1 MAKLTVSIAG
11 VDYDRTRAIF
21 DGTIGIEGCETICCA
36 MSPEEAFHRAFRTR
50 NSISPNSDHRSASL
64 ASQAKLAACPSGA
77 TTVPDDPTAVPTDLH
92 WLTIADAARLIE
104 RRRLSPV
111 ELTDALIARIEA
123 LDPQLNAFLLP
134 TPEKARE
141 QARAAEREIMA
152 GNYRG
157 PLHGIPFGLKDIY
170 ATAGI
175 RTTSHSKICENL
187 VPTEDATTVAKLY
200 QAGAVLLGKLATH
213 EFAHGGPSFDLPWPP
228 ARNPWNRDHFTGG
241 SSSGAGAAVA
251 AGFVPGALGSDT
263 GGSIR
268 GPAALC
274 GIVGLKPTYG
284 LVSRAGVYANSFTFD
299 HAGPMTWTVE
309 DCAIMLQAIAG
320 HDPKDPASADRP
332 IPDYR
337 AALTGD
343 IRGLRIGIVRHL
355 YEDDVAVAPEVR
367 AALDEAYAVFRS
379 LGATLEDVRI
389 RPAADY
395 YAVKI
400 TIAESEQY
408 AIHEEELRT
417 RPGDFGADFLGRAL
431 ARRAVQRHRLRP
443 GAARAAADAGGDG
456 AGLREIRCA
465 GDADGS
471 GAGAAAR
478 DLADHQLLAEFVAD
492 DAVQRHRRPGA
503 RAMHGLHAGGLP
515 LSLQLV
521 GRPFDEAT
529 VLRAAHAY
537 ETATNWRSRRPSL
550 DPAAA
555 FSTEPPPIVRPEPVS
570 DPGDPRHRRGGL
582 PPCRTVAERRP
593 DRHDLRRRA
602 LCHGDDAATAA
613 RAGFPRGT
621 GQHLPIPRLTPVP

>member
-1 MAKLTVSIAG
+1 M
-11 VDYDRTRAIF
+11 
-21 DGTIGIEGCETICCA
+21 
-36 MSPEEAFHRAFRTR
+36 
-50 NSISPNSDHRSASL
+50 PNDPAS
-64 ASQAKLAACPSGA
+64 
-77 TTVPDDPTAVPTDLH
+77 TPTELH

-104 RRRLSPV
+104 TRRLSSV
-111 ELTDALIARIEA
+111 ELTDALLARIEA

-141 QARAAEREIMA
+141 QAKAAEREIMA
-152 GNYRG
+152 GRYRG

-175 RTTSHSKICENL
+175 RTTAHSKICENL
-187 VPTEDATTVAKLY
+187 VPTEDATTVSKLY
-200 QAGAVLLGKLATH
+200 QAGGVLLGKLATH

-320 HDPKDPASADRP
+320 HDPKDPASASHP

-337 AALTGD
+337 GALTGD

-355 YEDDVAVAPEVR
+355 YEDDTTVAPEVR

-389 RPAADY
+389 RPSADY

-408 AIHEEELRT
+408 AIHEEELRS

-431 ARRAVQRHRLRP
+431 PAVLY
-443 GAARAAADAGGDG
+443 
-456 AGLREIRCA
+456 
-465 GDADGS
+465 S
-471 GAGAAAR
+471 GADYVQAQR
-478 DLADHQLLAEFVAD
+478 ERRLMLAEMAPIYEKFDVLLTPTA
-492 DAVQRHRRPGA
+492 PGPA
-503 RAMHGLHAGGLP
+503 PRLGTWRTISFWQNSSLTTPFNVTGGPALAQCMGFTSAGLP

-521 GRPFDEAT
+521 GRPFDEPT

-537 ETATNWRSRRPSL
+537 EKATNWRKRRPNL
-550 DPAAA
+550 DPATV
-555 FSTEPPPIVRPEPVS
+555 FSTEPPPAIRPEPV
-570 DPGDPRHRRGGL
+570 GDAAVRDLVLAACRR
-582 PPCRTVAERRP
+582 AELSLNDSQIDMICAAAPYVMAMTRR
-593 DRHDLRRRA
+593 LRRERDFREEPA
-602 LCHGDDAATAA
+602 NMF
-613 RAGFPRGT
+613 RFPSDTRGS
-621 GQHLPIPRLTPVP
+621 

>member
-1 MAKLTVSIAG
+1 M
-11 VDYDRTRAIF
+11 
-21 DGTIGIEGCETICCA
+21 
-36 MSPEEAFHRAFRTR
+36 
-50 NSISPNSDHRSASL
+50 PN
-64 ASQAKLAACPSGA
+64 
-77 TTVPDDPTAVPTDLH
+77 TELH
-92 WLTIADAARLIE
+92 WLTIADAARLTE
-104 RRRLSPV
+104 SRRLSPL
-111 ELTDALIARIEA
+111 ELTDALLARIDA

-134 TPEKARE
+134 TPEKARG
-141 QARAAEREIMA
+141 QAKAAEREIMA
-152 GNYRG
+152 GRYRG

-200 QAGAVLLGKLATH
+200 QAGGVLLGKLATH

-241 SSSGAGAAVA
+241 SSSGAGAAIA
-251 AGFVPGALGSDT
+251 AGFVPAALGSDT

-284 LVSRAGVYANSFTFD
+284 LVSRAGIYANSFTFD

-309 DCAIMLQAIAG
+309 DCAILLQAIAG
-320 HDPKDPASADRP
+320 YDPKDPASANRP

-337 AALTGD
+337 GALTGD

-355 YEDDVAVAPEVR
+355 SEDDITVAPEVL
-367 AALDEAYAVFRS
+367 AALEEAYAVFRS

-431 ARRAVQRHRLRP
+431 PAVLYSGTDYVQAQRERRLMLAQMTPIYEKFDVLVTPTAPAPAPRLGTWRTISFWQNSSLTTP
-443 GAARAAADAGGDG
+443 FNVTAGP
-456 AGLREIRCA
+456 A
-465 GDADGS
+465 
-471 GAGAAAR
+471 
-478 DLADHQLLAEFVAD
+478 LAQCMGFT
-492 DAVQRHRRPGA
+492 PI
-503 RAMHGLHAGGLP
+503 GLP
-515 LSLQLV
+515 LSLQLA

-537 ETATNWRSRRPSL
+537 ETATNWRSRRPSV

-555 FSTEPPPIVRPEPVS
+555 FPTDPPPPVRPEPVNDPAVRAIVLAACRCADLS
-570 DPGDPRHRRGGL
+570 LNDSQIEMICAAAPYVMAMTRRLRRERDFREEPANIFQFPGDMRR
-582 PPCRTVAERRP
+582 
-593 DRHDLRRRA
+593 
-602 LCHGDDAATAA
+602 
-613 RAGFPRGT
+613 
-621 GQHLPIPRLTPVP
+621 

>member
-1 MAKLTVSIAG
+1 MPNDLTV
-11 VDYDRTRAIF
+11 T
-21 DGTIGIEGCETICCA
+21 
-36 MSPEEAFHRAFRTR
+36 
-50 NSISPNSDHRSASL
+50 
-64 ASQAKLAACPSGA
+64 
-77 TTVPDDPTAVPTDLH
+77 PTELH

-104 RRRLSPV
+104 SRRLSPL
-111 ELTDALIARIEA
+111 ELTDALLARIDA

-134 TPEKARE
+134 TPEKARG
-141 QARAAEREIMA
+141 QAKAAEREIMA
-152 GNYRG
+152 GRYRG

-200 QAGAVLLGKLATH
+200 QAGGVLLGKLATH

-309 DCAIMLQAIAG
+309 DCAILLQAIAG
-320 HDPKDPASADRP
+320 YDPKDPASANRP

-337 AALTGD
+337 GALTGD

-355 YEDDVAVAPEVR
+355 YEDDITVAPEVR
-367 AALDEAYAVFRS
+367 AALEEAYAVFRS

-431 ARRAVQRHRLRP
+431 PAVLYSGTDYVQAQRERRLMVAQMTPIYEKFDVLVTPTAPAPAPRLGTWRTISFWQNSSLTTP
-443 GAARAAADAGGDG
+443 FNVTAGP
-456 AGLREIRCA
+456 A
-465 GDADGS
+465 
-471 GAGAAAR
+471 
-478 DLADHQLLAEFVAD
+478 LAQCMGFT
-492 DAVQRHRRPGA
+492 PI
-503 RAMHGLHAGGLP
+503 GLP
-515 LSLQLV
+515 LSLQLA

-537 ETATNWRSRRPSL
+537 ETATNWRSRRPSV
-550 DPAAA
+550 DPAAD
-555 FSTEPPPIVRPEPVS
+555 FSTDPPPPGRPEPVN
-570 DPGDPRHRRGGL
+570 DPAIRDIVLAACRCADLSLNDSQIEMICAAAPYVMAMTRR
-582 PPCRTVAERRP
+582 
-593 DRHDLRRRA
+593 LRRERDFREEPA
-602 LCHGDDAATAA
+602 NIFQ
-613 RAGFPRGT
+613 FPE
-621 GQHLPIPRLTPVP
+621 

>member
-1 MAKLTVSIAG
+1 V
-11 VDYDRTRAIF
+11 
-21 DGTIGIEGCETICCA
+21 
-36 MSPEEAFHRAFRTR
+36 
-50 NSISPNSDHRSASL
+50 PNS
-64 ASQAKLAACPSGA
+64 
-77 TTVPDDPTAVPTDLH
+77 DLH

-111 ELTDALIARIEA
+111 ELTDALIRRIET

-152 GNYRG
+152 GRYRG

-175 RTTSHSKICENL
+175 RTTSHSKICKNL

-200 QAGAVLLGKLATH
+200 DAGAVLLGKLATN

-251 AGFVPGALGSDT
+251 AGFAPGALGSDT

-320 HDPKDPASADRP
+320 YDPKDPASADRP
-332 IPDYR
+332 IQDYR

-355 YEDDVAVAPEVR
+355 YEDDIVVAPEVLS
-367 AALDEAYAVFRS
+367 ALDEAYAVLRS
-379 LGATLEDVRI
+379 LGALLEEVRI

-408 AIHEEELRT
+408 AIHEEELRS

-431 ARRAVQRHRLRP
+431 PAVLY
-443 GAARAAADAGGDG
+443 
-456 AGLREIRCA
+456 
-465 GDADGS
+465 S
-471 GAGAAAR
+471 GADYVQAQR
-478 DLADHQLLAEFVAD
+478 ERRLMLAEMALIYEKYDLLVTPTA
-492 DAVQRHRRPGA
+492 PGPA
-503 RAMHGLHAGGLP
+503 PRLGTWQTISFWQNSSLTTPFNVSAGPALAQCMGFTSTGLP

-550 DPAAA
+550 EPGASFSMEPPAGVRPKSVNDPATRDIVVAA
-555 FSTEPPPIVRPEPVS
+555 
-570 DPGDPRHRRGGL
+570 
-582 PPCRTVAERRP
+582 C
-593 DRHDLRRRA
+593 RRA
-602 LCHGDDAATAA
+602 ELSLNDDQIDMICAAAPYVMAMTRRLMRERDFHEEPANIF
-613 RAGFPRGT
+613 RFP
-621 GQHLPIPRLTPVP
+621 H

>member
-1 MAKLTVSIAG
+1 MT
-11 VDYDRTRAIF
+11 
-21 DGTIGIEGCETICCA
+21 
-36 MSPEEAFHRAFRTR
+36 
-50 NSISPNSDHRSASL
+50 
-64 ASQAKLAACPSGA
+64 AA
-77 TTVPDDPTAVPTDLH
+77 PTDLH
-92 WLTIADAARLIE
+92 WLTIADAARLVE
-104 RRRLSPV
+104 RRQLSPV
-111 ELTDALIARIEA
+111 ELTDALLARIEA

-141 QARAAEREIMA
+141 QAKAAEREIMA

-157 PLHGIPFGLKDIY
+157 PLHGVPFGLKDIY

-187 VPTEDATTVAKLY
+187 VPTDDATTVTKLY
-200 QAGAVLLGKLATH
+200 GAGAVLLGKLATH

-228 ARNPWNRDHFTGG
+228 ARNPWDRAHFTGG

-320 HDPKDPASADRP
+320 HDAKDPASASRP

-355 YEDDVAVAPEVR
+355 YEEDIAVSPEVR
-367 AALDEAYAVFRS
+367 AALEEAYIVFRS
-379 LGATLEDVRI
+379 LGAVLEEVRI

-431 ARRAVQRHRLRP
+431 PAVLYSGTDYVQAQRERRLM
-443 GAARAAADAGGDG
+443 
-456 AGLREIRCA
+456 
-465 GDADGS
+465 
-471 GAGAAAR
+471 
-478 DLADHQLLAEFVAD
+478 LAEMAPIYEKFDVLVTPTA
-492 DAVQRHRRPGA
+492 PGPA
-503 RAMHGLHAGGLP
+503 PRLGTWRTVSFWQNSSLTTPFNVTAGPALAQCMGFTSAGLP

-537 ETATNWRSRRPSL
+537 EMATNWRSRRPVL
-550 DPAAA
+550 DAGAA
-555 FSTEPPPIVRPEPVS
+555 FATEPPPAVWPEPVS
-570 DPGDPRHRRGGL
+570 DPATREIAVAACRR
-582 PPCRTVAERRP
+582 AELSLNDSQIDMICAAAPYVMAMTRR
-593 DRHDLRRRA
+593 LRRERDFREEPA
-602 LCHGDDAATAA
+602 NIFQ
-613 RAGFPRGT
+613 FPE
-621 GQHLPIPRLTPVP
+621 

>member
-1 MAKLTVSIAG
+1 M
-11 VDYDRTRAIF
+11 
-21 DGTIGIEGCETICCA
+21 
-36 MSPEEAFHRAFRTR
+36 
-50 NSISPNSDHRSASL
+50 
-64 ASQAKLAACPSGA
+64 
-77 TTVPDDPTAVPTDLH
+77 PDDLTATPTELH
-92 WLTIADAARLIE
+92 WLTIADAAGLIE
-104 RRRLSPV
+104 RRQLSPV
-111 ELTDALIARIEA
+111 ELTDALLARIEA

-134 TPEKARE
+134 TPERARE

-152 GNYRG
+152 GSYRG

-200 QAGAVLLGKLATH
+200 QAGGVLLGKLATH

-284 LVSRAGVYANSFTFD
+284 LVSRAGIYANSFTFD

-309 DCAIMLQAIAG
+309 DCAILLQAIAG
-320 HDPKDPASADRP
+320 YDPKDPASANRP

-337 AALTGD
+337 GALTGD

-355 YEDDVAVAPEVR
+355 YEDDITVAPEVR
-367 AALDEAYAVFRS
+367 AALEEAYAVFRS

-431 ARRAVQRHRLRP
+431 PAVLYSGTDYVQAQRERRLMLAQMTPIYEKFDVLVTPTAPAPAPRLGTWRTISFWQNSSLTTP
-443 GAARAAADAGGDG
+443 FNVTAGP
-456 AGLREIRCA
+456 A
-465 GDADGS
+465 
-471 GAGAAAR
+471 
-478 DLADHQLLAEFVAD
+478 LAQCMGFT
-492 DAVQRHRRPGA
+492 PI
-503 RAMHGLHAGGLP
+503 GLP
-515 LSLQLV
+515 LSLQLA

-537 ETATNWRSRRPSL
+537 ETATNWRSRRPSV

-555 FSTEPPPIVRPEPVS
+555 FPTDPPPPVRPEPVN
-570 DPGDPRHRRGGL
+570 DPAVRAIVLAACRCADLSLNDSQIEMICAAAPYVMAMTRR
-582 PPCRTVAERRP
+582 
-593 DRHDLRRRA
+593 LRRERDFREEPA
-602 LCHGDDAATAA
+602 NIFQ
-613 RAGFPRGT
+613 FPE
-621 GQHLPIPRLTPVP
+621 